1 MLLTLGGRI
10 QNRIVVVLVIG
21 TIWTLILTPFLG
33 SMGEGYLDTFFNAFQ
48 VLCWVAFLGIFW
60 ELLWHGLQQF
70 RWEKDWPIMYALFQF
85 IPEGI
90 LIFFLVNPNFLGLT
104 TGGGVPTGAFLLHFI
119 TTVLV
124 TWLWSVSW
132 VRVFF
137 IKHRYSGGRYV

>member
-1 MLLTLGGRI
+1 MLPTLGGRI
-10 QNRIVVVLVIG
+10 QNKLVLVLILG

-33 SMGEGYLDTFFNAFQ
+33 SMGSGYLDVFFNAFQ

-60 ELLWHGLQQF
+60 EFLWHGLQQF
-70 RWEKDWPIMYALFQF
+70 RWEKDWPIMYALFQY

-90 LIFFLVNPNFLGLT
+90 LVFFVVNPNFLGLT
-104 TGGGVPTGAFLLHFI
+104 TGGGVPTGAFLLHYI

-124 TWLWSVSW
+124 TWTFVVGP
-132 VRVFF
+132 VRIFF